1 MWSIRTLFGKNE
13 REVRQVKR
21 FAAVFALVVLGA
33 LPSPT
38 ATAQTSGSVEGQTF
52 VIGGRATN
60 QINIFVTGNL
70 PVKKL
75 GWFAWSVTSEGWAQS
90 YVGLTY
96 APVSW
101 VKVKAGYG
109 LETGATYHGRFGTSI
124 LVSSK
129 TDSLFFAFERGN
141 NSWHKLVLNHRFNS
155 WFGIG
160 VMDQRGKGTGPRVE
174 FRTGKVLAWGAVLW
188 KDGKPATTAALSYN
202 F

>member
-1 MWSIRTLFGKNE
+1 MKKFMAI
-13 REVRQVKR
+13 
-21 FAAVFALVVLGA
+21 FALVVLVA
-33 LPSPT
+33 LLSPT

-52 VIGGRATN
+52 VVGGKTTN

-109 LETGATYHGRFGTSI
+109 LETGTTSHGRFGTSI
-124 LVSSK
+124 LMSSK
-129 TDSLFFAFERGN
+129 TDSVFFAFERGN
-141 NSWHKLVLNHRFNS
+141 NSWHKLVVSHRFNS

-160 VMDQRGKGTGPRVE
+160 VMDQRSKGTGPRVE
-174 FRTGKVLAWGAVLW
+174 IKTGKVLAWGAVLW
-188 KDGKPATTAALSYN
+188 KNGKPASTAALSYN